1 MAGIELRGRM
11 DETKHISE
19 EEVGWVL
26 KNLERDQLVQEKA
39 APVPRRHLRGG
50 ELALFWALRLYL
62 IFMMA
67 VVFWQAWMAVR

>member
-1 MAGIELRGRM
+1 M

-26 KNLERDQLVQEKA
+26 SNLERDQLVQEKS
-39 APVPRRHLRGG
+39 APVPRRKLRGG
-50 ELALFWALRLYL
+50 ELVLVWALRIYL

-67 VVFWQAWMAVR
+67 VVLWQAWTAVR